1 MVSGEAGPGIRI
13 PREITIFKQKNKLN
27 KRPMKLKCTPIPL
40 LTGCLLLVLGCSNE
54 EVKAPTAAPALYRT
68 TMDQTKLLARDTLL
82 QLTASA
88 DTVTAATITIQP
100 DIQYQTMDGFGYT
113 LTGGSALHL
122 QAMSASARADLLR
135 ELFTR
140 EAGGIGVNYLR
151 ISVGG
156 SDLDEFPWSYNDRPA
171 GETDPE
177 LAHFS
182 LAYDTLYLIPT
193 LREILQLNPKLKI
206 MGSPWSPPAWMK
218 DNQDTRGGSLL
229 PEYFP
234 TYANYLVR
242 YVKAMAAAGIPL
254 DAITVQN
261 EPLHPGN
268 NPSLLMLA
276 KDQATFVKNHL
287 GPAFRENGLS
297 TKIIIYDHNAD
308 RPDYP
313 ISILDDPETAQYIDG
328 SAFHLYGGTI
338 DALTEV
344 HEAHPDKHLYFTEQW
359 IGAPG
364 DFADNM
370 SWHTENLIIGAPR
383 NWCKTVLEWNLAA
396 DEHQLPH
403 TDRGGCDRCL
413 GAITISGDQVIR
425 NPAYYIIAHA
435 SKFVPTGSVR
445 IASTND
451 EGVIN
456 VAYTTPENQTVVI
469 LQNKRDTSVKIELKQ
484 AEKRLEVTLSP
495 QEVATLVWP

>member
-1 MVSGEAGPGIRI
+1 M
-13 PREITIFKQKNKLN
+13 N
-27 KRPMKLKCTPIPL
+27 MKYNLIYFF
-40 LTGCLLLVLGCSNE
+40 TGCFILFFGCEATSDNE
-54 EVKAPTAAPALYRT
+54 LAEPITLHRT
-68 TMDQTKLLARDTLL
+68 TMDQSKLLQRDTLV
-82 QLTASA
+82 ASPSSETTKYDA
-88 DTVTAATITIQP
+88 SITIQP
-100 DIQYQTMDGFGYT
+100 AIEYQVMDGFGYT
-113 LTGGSALHL
+113 FTGGSALHL
-122 QAMSASARADLLR
+122 QGMTASARADILR

-140 EAGGIGVNYLR
+140 EEDGIGVNYLR

-171 GETDPE
+171 GETDQGLE
-177 LAHFS
+177 HFS

-193 LREILQLNPKLKI
+193 LKEILQLNPNLKI

-229 PEYFP
+229 PQYFP
-234 TYANYLVR
+234 AYANYFVK
-242 YVKAMAAAGIPL
+242 YIKAMEAEGITI

-268 NPSLLMLA
+268 NPSLLMLPE
-276 KDQATFVKNHL
+276 DQGTFVKAHL
-287 GPAFRENGLS
+287 GPAFRDNGIT

-313 ISILDDPETAQYIDG
+313 ITILDDPEAAQYIDG

-338 DALTEV
+338 DTLTTV
-344 HEAHPDKHLYFTEQW
+344 HDAHPDKHLYFTEQW

-364 DFADNM
+364 DFAKDL
-370 SWHTENLIIGAPR
+370 SWHIENLIIGGPR

-396 DEHQLPH
+396 DENQLPH

-413 GAITISGDQVIR
+413 GAITIIGDQVIR
-425 NPAYYIIAHA
+425 NPAYYIIAQA

-445 IASTND
+445 IDSNND
-451 EGVIN
+451 GGVIN
-456 VAYTTPENQTVVI
+456 VAYSTPENKTVVI
-469 LQNKRDTSVKIELKQ
+469 LQNKQEVAVKIQLKKN
-484 AEKRLEVTLSP
+484 EKYLEVNLSP
-495 QEVATLVWP
+495 KEIATLVWP

>member
-1 MVSGEAGPGIRI
+1 M
-13 PREITIFKQKNKLN
+13 N
-27 KRPMKLKCTPIPL
+27 MKYNLIYFF
-40 LTGCLLLVLGCSNE
+40 TGCSILFFGCEATSDNE
-54 EVKAPTAAPALYRT
+54 LAEPITLHRT
-68 TMDQTKLLARDTLL
+68 TMDQSKLLQRDTLVAFPSSE
-82 QLTASA
+82 TTKYDAS
-88 DTVTAATITIQP
+88 ITIP
-100 DIQYQTMDGFGYT
+100 PAIKYQVMDGFGYT
-113 LTGGSALHL
+113 FTGGSALHL
-122 QAMSASARADLLR
+122 QGMTASARADILR

-140 EAGGIGVNYLR
+140 EEDGIGVNYLR

-171 GETDPE
+171 GETDQGLE
-177 LAHFS
+177 HFS

-193 LREILQLNPKLKI
+193 LKEILQLNPNLKI

-229 PEYFP
+229 PQYFP
-234 TYANYLVR
+234 AYANYFVK
-242 YVKAMAAAGIPL
+242 YIKAMEAEGITI

-268 NPSLLMLA
+268 NPSLLMLPE
-276 KDQATFVKNHL
+276 DQGTFVKAHL
-287 GPAFRENGLS
+287 GPAFRDNGIT

-313 ISILDDPETAQYIDG
+313 ITILDDPEAAQYIDG

-338 DALTEV
+338 DTLTTV
-344 HEAHPDKHLYFTEQW
+344 HDAHPDKHLYFTEQW

-364 DFADNM
+364 DFAKDL
-370 SWHTENLIIGAPR
+370 SWHIENLIIGGPR

-396 DEHQLPH
+396 DENQLPH

-413 GAITISGDQVIR
+413 GAITIIGDQVIR
-425 NPAYYIIAHA
+425 NPAYYIIAQA

-445 IASTND
+445 IDSNND
-451 EGVIN
+451 GGVIN
-456 VAYTTPENQTVVI
+456 VAYSTPDNKTVVI
-469 LQNKRDTSVKIELKQ
+469 LQNKQEAAVKIQLKKN
-484 AEKRLEVTLSP
+484 EKYLEVNLSP
-495 QEVATLVWP
+495 KEIATLVWP